1 MQNSVR
7 RATAF
12 AAVGTLALSAPLV
25 GPVAAVPF
33 ALIAVVGRLVS
44 SGPVF
49 ELFARPG
56 DRMEGQLRGLVG
68 FSLAATGLAL
78 LTSLT
83 GLPQG
88 VFVATVL
95 LVAYGNLAEVVVCER
110 RDTALRRALGFGL
123 GGGLAALLGQVLAPA
138 LAGVTPDPALSAF
151 LAATGALVGALLRSS
166 LLGHDDPAV
175 MASAAMVLWL
185 LASLGIQVDPL
196 GVLLAIAV
204 AGVLGYLAWLLGTA
218 SVTGML
224 TGVLTGLVTI
234 VLGGIGWF
242 VALIAFFGIGG
253 FASKYRYEEKR
264 ELGVAEANE
273 GARGTRNVLANAAV
287 AVIAVV
293 GYAASSQLSA
303 GPAVFVLA
311 FAGSLATAMSDTL
324 SSELG
329 VLYGDPW
336 LITTLERVEP
346 GTDGGVTLRGIVVG
360 AAGAAVVGVI
370 ALVLLGIPPG
380 GVVVVVVAGVVGML
394 VDSVLGATIE
404 GRAIG
409 NQTVNFLA
417 TLSGAV
423 VAASAGVALGMV
435 PV

>member
-1 MQNSVR
+1 MR
-7 RATAF
+7 RAVAF
-12 AAVGTLALSAPLV
+12 AAVGTLALSSPLV

-33 ALIAVVGRLVS
+33 ALIAVFGRLVS
-44 SGPVF
+44 TGWLF
-49 ELFARPG
+49 DLFARPR

-68 FSLAATGLAL
+68 FALAATGLAL

-88 VFVATVL
+88 AFVAAVL
-95 LVAYGNLAEVVVCER
+95 LVAYGNLTEAVVCER
-110 RDTALRRALGFGL
+110 RDTALRRALGFGV
-123 GGGLAALLGQVLAPA
+123 GGGMAAFVGQLVAPA
-138 LAGVTPDPALSAF
+138 LAGGSAVPAVAAF
-151 LAATGALVGALLRSS
+151 LAATGALVGALLRASF
-166 LLGHDDPAV
+166 LGNDDPAV
-175 MASAAMVLWL
+175 MVSAAMVLWL
-185 LASLGIQVDPL
+185 LASLGVTVEPL
-196 GVLLAIAV
+196 GIVLAIAV
-204 AGVLGYLAWLLGTA
+204 AGALGYVAWLLGTA

-224 TGVLTGLVTI
+224 TGILTGLVTI
-234 VLGGIGWF
+234 VLGGLGWF
-242 VALIAFFGIGG
+242 VVLIAFFGLGG

-293 GYAASSQLSA
+293 GFAASPQLSVT
-303 GPAVFVLA
+303 PSLFVLG

-336 LITTLERVEP
+336 LITSFERVEP
-346 GTDGGVTLRGIVVG
+346 GTDGGVTVRGGIVG
-360 AAGAAVVGVI
+360 LAGAAVVGGI
-370 ALVLLGIPPG
+370 SLVLLDVTPVGAVVIVVG
-380 GVVVVVVAGVVGML
+380 GVLGMI
-394 VDSVLGATIE
+394 VDSLLGATIE
-404 GRAIG
+404 GRWIG

-423 VAASAGVALGMV
+423 VSAGAGVAVGLASL
-435 PV
+435 